1 MAFER
6 ERESHQWKKIDCLK
20 SNNKIFKSQLQ
31 TKYLN
36 LDKNIPTDYDKCL
49 YDGCTLNQE
58 ELKNNLLTVA
68 HL

>member
-36 LDKNIPTDYDKCL
+36 LDKNIPTDYDKRL
-49 YDGCTLNQE
+49 
-58 ELKNNLLTVA
+58 
-68 HL
+68 